1 MNEEITSS
9 PSNKEETK
17 KAPAV
22 TWDDKK
28 MVTTYANVVNMS
40 STREEVSLFF
50 GTDQTWNFQEQE
62 SLTVELTNRIV
73 LNPFAAKRL
82 LILLNRIVGEYEK
95 RYGPVQIDGETVIR
109 DIPLFAV
116 MPCRNPPQVR

>member
-1 MNEEITSS
+1 MNEEKTSS
-9 PSNKEETK
+9 PSDKEETK
-17 KAPAV
+17 KVPGV

-28 MVTTYANVVNMS
+28 METTYANVVNMS

-50 GTDQTWNFQEQE
+50 GTNQTWNFQEQQ
-62 SLTVELTNRIV
+62 SLTIELTNRIV

-95 RYGPVQIDGETVIR
+95 RYGPVQIEGETTV
-109 DIPLFAV
+109 
-116 MPCRNPPQVR
+116 

>member
-1 MNEEITSS
+1 MNEEKKST

-17 KAPAV
+17 KVPDV

-50 GTDQTWNFQEQE
+50 GTNQTWNFQEQQ

-95 RYGPVQIDGETVIR
+95 RFGAVQIEGET
-109 DIPLFAV
+109 AV
-116 MPCRNPPQVR
+116 

>member
-9 PSNKEETK
+9 SSNKEETK

-50 GTDQTWNFQEQE
+50 GTNQTWNFQEQE

-95 RYGPVQIDGETVIR
+95 RYGPVQIDGETV
-109 DIPLFAV
+109 V
-116 MPCRNPPQVR
+116 

>member
-1 MNEEITSS
+1 MNEEKTSS
-9 PSNKEETK
+9 PADKEEPK
-17 KAPAV
+17 KVPAV

-28 MVTTYANVVNMS
+28 METTYANVVNMS

-50 GTDQTWNFQEQE
+50 GTNQTWNFQEQQ

-82 LILLNRIVGEYEK
+82 LILLNRIMGEYEK
-95 RYGPVQIDGETVIR
+95 RFGAVQIEGETTV
-109 DIPLFAV
+109 
-116 MPCRNPPQVR
+116 